1 MDVWVLEARGRRGRG
16 RAWRGALDHVAAP
29 GARRARPGIG
39 RACNGARRAT
49 SQWSVSCILRAV
61 QKILRF
67 TLQSAPPLCDAD
79 ERRAADFF
87 SCKRQQ
93 NLSHYLARNLIIVEK
108 ANLKECHIMQTRSS
122 FARVLGGQNANQ
134 NTPAENA
141 FYAEMFQCTADDLQ
155 FYMAFSI
162 VTIREYKLSLAVAF
176 SLSIECSPIFPKVTI
191 GNKMVKRCYL
201 KVTELGDEEMLAKW
215 QV

>member
-1 MDVWVLEARGRRGRG
+1 MDVWVLEARGRRGRW

-49 SQWSVSCILRAV
+49 SRWSVSCILRAV

-87 SCKRQQ
+87 
-93 NLSHYLARNLIIVEK
+93 RNLIIVEK